1 MILGVGVD
9 IIEPERIGR
18 AIENERFLTR
28 VYTQGERAHIA
39 AGGAMR
45 HERAAGIF
53 AAKEAVL
60 KALGCGF
67 DGVSFCDV
75 EVIWEKTGQPR
86 IALHGRAQ
94 DKFISLGGSK
104 SHISITHIKSSAAA
118 FAVLEGD

>member
-1 MILGVGVD
+1 MILGIGVD

-18 AIENERFLTR
+18 AIENERFFKR
-28 VYTQGERAHIA
+28 VYTEGERAHIS

-45 HERAAGIF
+45 SERAAGIF

-75 EVIWEKTGQPR
+75 EVIWESSGQPR

-94 DKFISLGGSK
+94 DKFLASGGSR
-104 SHISITHIKSSAAA
+104 SHISITHIESSAAA